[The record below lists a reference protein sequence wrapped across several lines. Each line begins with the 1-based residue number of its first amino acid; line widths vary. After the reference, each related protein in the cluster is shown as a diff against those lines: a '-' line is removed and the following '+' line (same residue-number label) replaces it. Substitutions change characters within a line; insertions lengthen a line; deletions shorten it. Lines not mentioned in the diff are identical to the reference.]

1 MRAVSTP
8 PSRLTYLL
16 YRAPWSGLVVWSA
29 VVFVV
34 AASVARSFVE
44 PLLRYDE
51 PGHLDYV
58 LSVWNGH
65 LPVFEDGLTHQA
77 PFGWDMPVQWTAQHP
92 PLYYLLLAPVVG
104 PLFDADH
111 ALVAVIA
118 GRLVGALITGG
129 VVLGSAWTAA
139 RCFPAARRLPGGV
152 AVVTSLCGQLI
163 QQGGQIYNDVLFVFL
178 LVLACGI
185 AGAAIRSG
193 VGPGL
198 LTAATLVGAAGMTTR
213 LSFGLWLV
221 ALVVSIALARRVQLW
236 RLGGIWARIVAT
248 VLPLAGAGLA
258 SGWFYLRNKALS
270 GNISGRH
277 VQWGL
282 DNLNRT
288 ERPHVEV
295 ATSSG
300 FWSSLFALYRSHL
313 NGNDPLQW
321 VLLLGPIVLGIVLG
335 LMLLLVRRVNAGRAT
350 AVAGRRPRRGDRIA
364 PALVVAMFATVS
376 VLLIVVEIDY
386 VHGGG
391 APITRYALT
400 MLPVVTIMM
409 AAGLTA
415 FRRSSGPLLTV
426 WTVAAFVA
434 FFSQVELSADVDLR
448 VPHAALVSRTMLVV
462 CVVATLGI
470 VVGGF
475 LDARRPLRAGAPR
488 DLGVTG

>member
-1 MRAVSTP
+1 
-8 PSRLTYLL
+8 
-16 YRAPWSGLVVWSA
+16 
-29 VVFVV
+29 
-34 AASVARSFVE
+34 
-44 PLLRYDE
+44 
-51 PGHLDYV
+51 
-58 LSVWNGH
+58 
-65 LPVFEDGLTHQA
+65 
-77 PFGWDMPVQWTAQHP
+77 
-92 PLYYLLLAPVVG
+92 
-104 PLFDADH
+104 
-111 ALVAVIA
+111 
-118 GRLVGALITGG
+118 
-129 VVLGSAWTAA
+129 
-139 RCFPAARRLPGGV
+139 
-152 AVVTSLCGQLI
+152 
-163 QQGGQIYNDVLFVFL
+163 
-178 LVLACGI
+178 
-185 AGAAIRSG
+185 
-193 VGPGL
+193 
-198 LTAATLVGAAGMTTR
+198 MTTR
-213 LSFGLWLV
+213 LSLRALLV

-300 FWSSLFALYRSHL
+300 FWSSLFALYRSHP

-321 VLLLGPIVLGIVLG
+321 VLLLGPITVLGIVLK

-434 FFSQVELSADVDLR
+434 FFSQVEPSADVDLR